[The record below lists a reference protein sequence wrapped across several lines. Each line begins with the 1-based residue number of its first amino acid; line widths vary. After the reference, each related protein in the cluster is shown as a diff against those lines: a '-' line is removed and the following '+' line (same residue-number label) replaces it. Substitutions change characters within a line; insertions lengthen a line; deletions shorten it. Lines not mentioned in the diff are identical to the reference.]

1 MLSRRAAL
9 SGAVLLAAGATL
21 PCSAAGSGDPAALLE
36 ALEKSSGGRLGVT
49 ILNTESGSRID
60 RRSDERFPM
69 CSTFKH
75 LAAAAV
81 LARVDRGE
89 ERLDSLVSYGPADLL
104 EYAPVTRERVA
115 SGAMS
120 LKDLCDAAITMSDN
134 TAANLILD
142 TIGGPSGLTAYLRSV
157 GDPVTRLD
165 RVEPTLNEAVP
176 GDERDT
182 TTPAAMVGTMSALLL
197 GKALSMSSRDR
208 LTGWLVANKTSNRG
222 IRPGLP
228 KNWRSGDK
236 TGSGANGTSN
246 DVAIVWPTGRSP
258 ILVAAY
264 LTGATVPP
272 DARLAVL
279 ADVGRVVAMGV

>member
-1 MLSRRAAL
+1 MLSRRAVL
-9 SGAVLLAAGATL
+9 SGAVLLSAGAAT
-21 PCSAAGSGDPAALLE
+21 PCSAAGAGDAVARLE

-49 ILNTESGSRID
+49 ILNTENGSRID
-60 RRSDERFPM
+60 HRSDERFAM

-89 ERLDSLVSYGPADLL
+89 ERLDRLVSYGPADLL
-104 EYAPVTRERVA
+104 EYAPVTKERVGE
-115 SGAMS
+115 GAMS
-120 LKDLCDAAITMSDN
+120 LNDLCEAAITISDN
-134 TAANLILD
+134 TAANLILH

-157 GDPVTRLD
+157 GDPETRLD
-165 RVEPTLNEAVP
+165 RVEPALNEAIP

-182 TTPAAMVGTMSALLL
+182 TTPAAMVDTMSALLL
-197 GKALSMSSRDR
+197 GNALSANSRDR
-208 LTGWLVANKTSNRG
+208 LTGWLVANTTSNRG

-246 DVAIVWPTGRSP
+246 DVAIVWPPGRAP
-258 ILVAAY
+258 VLVAAY
-264 LTGATVPP
+264 LTEATVPLE
-272 DARLAVL
+272 ARLAAL
-279 ADVGRVVAMGV
+279 AEVGRVVAMDA